1 MREKAVVTL
10 HPCGGSGIQR
20 CKYQS
25 HAYRQRPGEYDMAAP
40 KTILLQGTTK
50 SNTAPRNQSSDG
62 VKTVTRSTFNDWVLS
77 VVTVAAKK
85 ETAGARK

>member
-1 MREKAVVTL
+1 
-10 HPCGGSGIQR
+10 
-20 CKYQS
+20 
-25 HAYRQRPGEYDMAAP
+25 MAAP
-40 KTILLQGTTK
+40 KTILLQATTK
-50 SNTAPRNQSSDG
+50 SNTAPRNQLSDG